1 MTGKANFRGLVLPLP
16 TFIPPPPSSWYQR
29 WAGKFTNQEFTK
41 KTMSQCPMW
50 IQFDS
55 IYNVKRA
62 IPRCDEIIIDEVE
75 LGICL
80 IHHYSLGFFTF
91 QRFFRTCQPLN
102 FCKIAQLDFSRIAF
116 LLSQLPDSPLK
127 EVCTYSYAYIVEN
140 RIVIQ
145 TNGNKWVVSL
155 ACIVPKPIKA

>member
-1 MTGKANFRGLVLPLP
+1 MVLEMGWQIHKLG
-16 TFIPPPPSSWYQR
+16 IH
-29 WAGKFTNQEFTK
+29 K
-41 KTMSQCPMW
+41 KPMSQCTMW
-50 IQFDS
+50 ILGSTS
-55 IYNVKRA
+55 IA
-62 IPRCDEIIIDEVE
+62 IRRCGYIVIDEIE
-75 LGICL
+75 LGIYL
-80 IHHYSLGFFTF
+80 SHHYSLGFFTF